1 MGGATIREADAK
13 DAEEATEPA
22 YTVCESRF
30 SAVLLRRMNKLFA
43 PLAALVACF
52 AGSAFALSG
61 DLAGNTRVLEQ
72 VGELNLQLKAALGED
87 NGVGLAALFTE
98 EAVCVTPQ
106 GVLMGRE
113 AIAEGLEHVLKD
125 SCMTSQSFQI
135 DQLHSLGS
143 DAWSV
148 GQWWTT
154 LQSLQGTAFL
164 SGYWSAI
171 LVQDGGAWK
180 MRMLTLSEASRHG
193 AGSLAGNR

>member
-1 MGGATIREADAK
+1 
-13 DAEEATEPA
+13 
-22 YTVCESRF
+22 
-30 SAVLLRRMNKLFA
+30 MNKHLA
-43 PLAALVACF
+43 SLAALLTCF
-52 AGSAFALSG
+52 VGSAFALSG

-72 VGELNLQLKAALGED
+72 LGELDLQLKAALRED
-87 NGVGLAALFTE
+87 NGAALAALFTE

-106 GVLMGRE
+106 GVLIGRE
-113 AIAEGLEHVLKD
+113 AIGEGLEHVFKD
-125 SCMTSQSFQI
+125 ACMTSQIFQI
-135 DQLHSLGS
+135 DQLYSLGG

>member
-1 MGGATIREADAK
+1 
-13 DAEEATEPA
+13 
-22 YTVCESRF
+22 
-30 SAVLLRRMNKLFA
+30 MNKLK
-43 PLAALVACF
+43 ALLGALLACF

-61 DLAGNTRVLEQ
+61 DLASDTRVLEQ
-72 VGELNLQLKAALGED
+72 LGELNLQLKAALRED
-87 NGVGLAALFTE
+87 NGAGVAALFTE

-106 GVLMGRE
+106 GVLLGRE
-113 AIAEGLEHVLKD
+113 AIADGLDQVFKD
-125 SCMTSQSFQI
+125 SCLTSQIFQI

-143 DAWSV
+143 NAWSV

-193 AGSLAGNR
+193 SGSLAGNR

>member
-1 MGGATIREADAK
+1 
-13 DAEEATEPA
+13 
-22 YTVCESRF
+22 
-30 SAVLLRRMNKLFA
+30 MNKLLP
-43 PLAALVACF
+43 PLAALLVCF

-72 VGELNLQLKAALGED
+72 LGELNLQLKAALRQD
-87 NGVGLAALFTE
+87 NAADLAALFTE

-106 GVLMGRE
+106 GVLIGRE
-113 AIAEGLEHVLKD
+113 AIAEGLEHVFKD
-125 SCMTSQSFQI
+125 SCMTSQIFQI

-154 LQSLQGTAFL
+154 LHSLQGTAFL

-171 LVQDGGAWK
+171 FVQDGGAWK

-193 AGSLAGNR
+193 SGSLAGNR

>member
-1 MGGATIREADAK
+1 MK
-13 DAEEATEPA
+13 K
-22 YTVCESRF
+22 
-30 SAVLLRRMNKLFA
+30 LLAL
-43 PLAALVACF
+43 LAALLACF

-61 DLAGNTRVLEQ
+61 DLAGNTRALEQ
-72 VGELNLQLKAALGED
+72 VGELNLQLKAALKED
-87 NGVGLAALFTE
+87 NGAGLASLFIE

-106 GVLMGRE
+106 GVLIGRE
-113 AIAEGLEHVLKD
+113 AIAEGLEHVFKD
-125 SCMTSQSFQI
+125 SCMTSQFQI

-154 LQSLQGTAFL
+154 LQSLQGRAFL

-180 MRMLTLSEASRHG
+180 MRMLTLSEASRYG